1 MTIPLWCSVDDRG
14 VLKETGR
21 PPAGS
26 RPLVEAAELL
36 LPPLVTGLHHSFRL
50 WQMARLS
57 PGPLAPERIWIDP
70 AGGLAVRFDNGYHPE
85 PLYPVGAQ
93 AGLAA
98 WLVLL
103 DKRVETFVVIA
114 RARSVWTTAE
124 LAGALSF
131 TTPSLL
137 PSALVQQPPDN
148 WTRVAVAL
156 AQAVADGP
164 LPDLHTDRHWKE

>member
-1 MTIPLWCSVDDRG
+1 MTPLWFRVQGLG

-21 PPAGS
+21 PPADS
-26 RPLVEAAELL
+26 RPLIEVTALL
-36 LPPLVTGLHHSFRL
+36 LPPLVTELHRSFRA
-50 WQMARLS
+50 WQMAGIS
-57 PGPLAPERIWIDP
+57 PAPVTPDRFWIDP
-70 AGGLAVRFDNGYHPE
+70 AGGLAVRFESGQHPE
-85 PLYPVGAQ
+85 TLYPVGAQ

-103 DKRVETFVVIA
+103 DKWVETFVVIA
-114 RARSVWTTAE
+114 RARSVWTTGE

-137 PSALVQQPPDN
+137 PSALTSQPPDN
-148 WTRVAVAL
+148 WARVAVAL

-164 LPDLHTDRHWKE
+164 LPGLHTDRHWKE